1 MDLLCFH
8 NAAVD
13 GEPLEIFGHI
23 WTVPPPPRQPPRGWL
38 GVIADWDP
46 RSLYPRSA
54 AVEQLLSSEISPGNY
69 DVVWD
74 AGASMFPHLPPSWD
88 DVPVVADLVDDM
100 VLTFWRATQ
109 SESVWLKKLRI
120 LKYLTVNLLFE
131 RYCMRRAAHC
141 VVVSED
147 DAAVFRCVSNVP
159 VTVIQNG
166 VDVDFFNPGS
176 VVTVPGRLVFEGT
189 MAFPPNQLAAHFLVE
204 EIMPLIWAQRP
215 DASLTLVGRDPP
227 ADIVAL
233 ANDRVLVTG
242 AVNDIRPYIQEAE
255 IFVCP
260 LQSGAGIKNKLLQ
273 AWAMGKAVVAT
284 RLSVGGLGA
293 KDGENLLIRDTP
305 EEIADSVLKLL
316 ENGDLRN
323 SLGQRGRN
331 KVMGAFTWER
341 QAALFDRLL
350 MTGSDRP

>member
-8 NAAVD
+8 NGAVD

-23 WTVPPPPRQPPRGWL
+23 WTMPPPSRQPPRGWL
-38 GVIADWDP
+38 GAIADWNP
-46 RSLYPRSA
+46 RSLYPRSP
-54 AVEQLLSSEISPGNY
+54 AVEKLLSSEISPGDY

-88 DVPVVADLVDDM
+88 HVPVVADLVDDM
-100 VLTFWRATQ
+100 VLTFWRAAQ

-131 RYCMRRAAHC
+131 RYCMRRTARC

-147 DAAVFRCVSNVP
+147 DAAVFGSVSNVP

-166 VDVDFFNPGS
+166 VDVDFFNPGC
-176 VVTVPGRLVFEGT
+176 VGTVPGRLAFEGA
-189 MAFPPNQLAAHFLVE
+189 MAFPPNQQAAHFLVE
-204 EIMPLIWAQRP
+204 EIMPIIWVRRP
-215 DASLTLVGRDPP
+215 DASLTLVGRDPS
-227 ADIVAL
+227 ADIVSL
-233 ANDRVLVTG
+233 ANDRVFVTG
-242 AVNDIRPYIQEAE
+242 AVNDIRPYVQEAE
-255 IFVCP
+255 VFVCP

-284 RLSVGGLGA
+284 RLSVGGLDA

-305 EEIADSVLKLL
+305 EEIADGILKLL

-323 SLGQRGRN
+323 SLGQRGRT

-341 QAALFDRLL
+341 QAALFERLII
-350 MTGSDRP
+350 TGG